1 MSDSTPSEEFRAQ
14 VQRLV
19 AEGKLTAEEA
29 QGLLGEPDGREEGGV
44 QLRPVQAGGDP
55 AGTTW
60 ADTTWAATN
69 LADTPPDLKLEVSG
83 YTLQVVVDSQ
93 RPQPG
98 LNVDGDGHLLLE
110 ATAQGWR
117 VARHP
122 DSRHGGWSNVRAIL
136 TVPFSP
142 RHVNAEI
149 HGGNLNLPDI
159 GGEMLADVNGGNIR
173 MGCAASLKADVNGG
187 NLSATEVGGPTLLS
201 VNGGNISL
209 SGAHALNASVNGG
222 NLRWAGLLSGGDHR
236 LEVNAGN
243 ATLHLWPGSS
253 VRVEADVTVGAFK
266 ADFPTHRHGSFV
278 TTHHSGQLGAGEAA
292 LSCRVAAGQVKLVS
306 A

>member
-1 MSDSTPSEEFRAQ
+1 MSDNTQSEEFRAQ

-19 AEGKLTAEEA
+19 ADGKLTAEEA
-29 QGLLGEPDGREEGGV
+29 QGLLDGPDGGGERVADGV
-44 QLRPVQAGGDP
+44 QLRPVQPSGDP
-55 AGTTW
+55 AD
-60 ADTTWAATN
+60 AD

-83 YTLQVVVDSQ
+83 YTLQVVIDSHVYQ
-93 RPQPG
+93 PQ
-98 LNVDGDGHLLLE
+98 LHVNEDGTLLLE
-110 ATAQGWR
+110 ATPQGWR

-122 DSRHGGWSNVRAIL
+122 DHRQGGWGTVRAIL
-136 TVPFSP
+136 TVPFVP
-142 RHVNAEI
+142 RHVNAEVS
-149 HGGNLNLPDI
+149 GGNLNLPDI
-159 GGEMLADVNGGNIR
+159 GGEMLADVNGGNVR
-173 MGCAASLKADVNGG
+173 MGRAASLKADVNGG
-187 NLSATEVGGPTLLS
+187 NLSAAEMGGPTLLS
-201 VNGGNISL
+201 VNGGNVSL

-222 NLRWAGLLSGGDHR
+222 NLKWAGLLSGGDHR

-266 ADFPTHRHGSFV
+266 ADFPTHKRGSFV
-278 TTHHSGQLGAGEAA
+278 TTHHSGQLGGGEAA